1 MADTFKVPADG
12 FAKELVERTA
22 QGICMQSHRKK
33 FEVILKEK
41 LRDALQKTWFRS
53 GKDRAIRAA
62 DSGKR
67 LSHMY
72 LEFKHLFN
80 DPDFAQPP
88 ERQPTQEEVYDAL
101 PAEIKAMGTLCT
113 LHKSWEKMSTSVIVE
128 GPDNVENWNGDRM
141 DNLFKI
147 TITWHGAVEQQLKEW
162 EGTPKWDEAVAT
174 AKKRER
180 EEKRK
185 SWERMREW
193 NKSCHS
199 RVDWGRRDPWEP
211 STPTEEDMI
220 TDANA
225 QVDAAEEHVS
235 EDGDD
240 EGYNRVDELPTI
252 CVGYEIIYKID
263 PCHLHPKGVPKVYAK
278 VVKGNGLDVIT
289 VNGADLDDE
298 QFTEQIDSDDIV
310 GWKRPRPYSP
320 DPEDVRAFNERW

>member
-1 MADTFKVPADG
+1 MVSTFEVPTDG

-22 QGICMQSHRKK
+22 QTICMQSHRKR
-33 FEVILKEK
+33 FEVTRKEK

-62 DSGKR
+62 DSGKSH
-67 LSHMY
+67 SHMY

-80 DPDFAQPP
+80 DSDFAQSP

-101 PAEIKAMGTLCT
+101 PAEIKAMAGPY
-113 LHKSWEKMSTSVIVE
+113 LHKPWEDMSMAVRVE
-128 GPDNVENWNGDRM
+128 GPDNVENWNGDRV

-162 EGTPKWDEAVAT
+162 EGTPQWDKAVAT
-174 AKKRER
+174 AMQRER

-193 NKSCHS
+193 HKSCH
-199 RVDWGRRDPWEP
+199 RDVDWGRRDPWEP

-225 QVDAAEEHVS
+225 QVDAAEDRVS

-240 EGYNRVDELPTI
+240 EGYNRVDELPSH
-252 CVGYEIIYKID
+252 CEGYEIIFKID
-263 PCHLHPKGVPKVYAK
+263 PCHLHPKGVSKVYAE
-278 VVKGNGLDVIT
+278 VVKGNNLDGIT
-289 VNGADLDDE
+289 VNGVDPNDE
-298 QFTEQIDSDDIV
+298 QFTDQIDRKDVV
-310 GWKRPRPYSP
+310 GWKRPRPNSP
-320 DPEDVRAFNERW
+320 DPEDIRAFNASW